1 MGYGERDDDH
11 PALRCPLQRHTGG
24 NSHLDL
30 LMAVHLLSSWVR
42 RTSYR
47 LVLGVLGRRER
58 YGVFL
63 GRMSM
68 TVLNSRIR
76 RSGVAVDHDDVSL
89 RVLLLILHLH
99 LHLLLLLL
107 LLVMLL

>member
-1 MGYGERDDDH
+1 
-11 PALRCPLQRHTGG
+11 
-24 NSHLDL
+24 
-30 LMAVHLLSSWVR
+30 MAVHLLSSWVR

-63 GRMSM
+63 GRMTM

-89 RVLLLILHLH
+89 RHLMRGVLLLILHLH

>member
-1 MGYGERDDDH
+1 
-11 PALRCPLQRHTGG
+11 
-24 NSHLDL
+24 
-30 LMAVHLLSSWVR
+30 MAVHLLSSCVR

-68 TVLNSRIR
+68 TVMNSRIR

-89 RVLLLILHLH
+89 WHLMRWMLLLILHLHLH